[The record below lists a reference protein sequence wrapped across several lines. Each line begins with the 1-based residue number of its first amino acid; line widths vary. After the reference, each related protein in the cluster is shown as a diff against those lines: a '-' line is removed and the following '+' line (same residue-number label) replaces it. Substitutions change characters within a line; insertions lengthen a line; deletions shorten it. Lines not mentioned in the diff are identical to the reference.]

1 MGISEKRV
9 SATNSR
15 QKVIARAARV
25 SENENPVEVFRKM
38 FISQRKGGVD
48 GVTSRGKVTK
58 CKRVNTSKELHC
70 SMVRTRGGLV
80 TSPTPPPRVFTTD
93 KGVRVRKVNGG
104 FRYQPPAL
112 RVISYLALSID
123 LEDRVPI
130 SKLSKEVVEGLIRKM
145 QNQNDNS
152 GIQRSWLL
160 MLWNLLLLLTKIILW
175 VTEYRSNLFQ
185 TNLLRNQ
192 VVWRLSLMILVQVQ
206 RVKP

>member
-25 SENENPVEVFRKM
+25 SKNENPVEVFRKM

-48 GVTSRGKVTK
+48 GVTSRGEVTK

-93 KGVRVRKVNGG
+93 KGVRVHKVNGG

-152 GIQRSWLL
+152 GIQKSWLL

>member
-25 SENENPVEVFRKM
+25 SKNENPVEVFRKM

-48 GVTSRGKVTK
+48 GVTSRGEVTK